1 MRSLCLTVA
10 IATASTF
17 ALNAQHLHFVAG
29 VDLPIQGAKLLAV
42 NSNDFVLAS
51 GYVRTMTLATTGVR
65 AGLWAVSH
73 PFIVAAASPPP
84 EEGAPAFGSWI
95 HMSMVSASGP
105 AGGEIAFWEV
115 NAASPTIRLRVGET
129 SSELWRISEND
140 GSPGSDP
147 YGHIHNR
154 NFTATLPGLY
164 VIAFRFVDRS
174 TNGIGG
180 GPIHAPSDLIYVAF
194 QAGITVSQPKKE
206 PNAFTVLVGTQIG
219 RSHTLEYTSDLGAAA
234 VWMTGPSV
242 SGNDHFQLL
251 SDPNPTDD
259 LRFYRIR
266 HALEE

>member
-1 MRSLCLTVA
+1 MRSLSLTVA
-10 IATASTF
+10 IAITCTF
-17 ALNAQHLHFVAG
+17 ALKAQHLHFVAG
-29 VDLPIQGAKLLAV
+29 VDVPVQGAKLLAV
-42 NSNDFVLAS
+42 NSNDFVLSS

-73 PFIVAAASPPP
+73 PFVVAAATPPA

-95 HMSMVSASGP
+95 HMSMVSATGP
-105 AGGEIAFWEV
+105 AGGELAFWEV
-115 NAASPTIRLRVGET
+115 NATTPTIRLRVGET
-129 SSELWRISEND
+129 STELWLISEND

-147 YGHIHNR
+147 YGHIHGR

-164 VIAFRFVDRS
+164 IIAFRFVDRS

-206 PNAFTVLVGTQIG
+206 SDAFSVLVGTQIG
-219 RSHTLEYTSDLGAAA
+219 RSHTLEYTSDLGSAA
-234 VWMTGPSV
+234 VWMSGPSV
-242 SGNDHFQLL
+242 SGNDHFQPLTD
-251 SDPNPTDD
+251 SNPTDER
-259 LRFYRIR
+259 RFYRIR